1 MDNKINC
8 GIDKIKYNEKYKLI
22 KKTHKNV
29 KQLKYY
35 LKINYITF
43 YFFSLYKDTKRKDLK
58 LLTDNLIKMIE
69 ENNEFII
76 FNNFVNL
83 FNQYELP
90 INIHSIDGILYS
102 RGLNK
107 HKIKNINLFYYEG
120 YFYGIQKNE

>member
-8 GIDKIKYNEKYKLI
+8 GIDKLKYNENYKLI
-22 KKTHKNV
+22 KKEHKNV

-58 LLTDNLIKMIE
+58 LLTEKLINIIE
-69 ENNEFII
+69 ENKDFID
-76 FNNFVNL
+76 FNNFIDI

-90 INIHSIDGILYS
+90 INVYSIDGILYS

-107 HKIKNINLFYYEG
+107 HKIKNINLFYYNG
-120 YFYGIQKNE
+120 YFYGIRK